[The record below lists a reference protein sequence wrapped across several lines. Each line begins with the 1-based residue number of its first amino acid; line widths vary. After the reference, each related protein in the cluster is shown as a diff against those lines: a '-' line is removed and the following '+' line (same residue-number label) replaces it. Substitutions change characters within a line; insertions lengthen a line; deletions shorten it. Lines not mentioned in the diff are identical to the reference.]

1 MSPPKKDMAASDQKK
16 AAALEALAASDTL
29 TEAAQKAQISR
40 KTLYNYIR
48 HDYEFSRA
56 YKSLQEQAEIR
67 AAEIMEEQGQQAA
80 GVIMAL
86 MTDEKQPAAI
96 RLKAAQVMMDARTAQ
111 RAKVR
116 DIAALHVSANNPDLF
131 NPRNH

>member
-1 MSPPKKDMAASDQKK
+1 MSPPKKDM
-16 AAALEALAASDTL
+16 AASDTL

-96 RLKAAQVMMDARTAQ
+96 RLKAAQAILEEGTRRGDQIKELAKEYCRMTAPSFPFDP
-111 RAKVR
+111 AE
-116 DIAALHVSANNPDLF
+116 IGM
-131 NPRNH
+131 